1 MSVPSC
7 NCFSKN
13 IFSDYTQVPEDGSLT
28 LLQLPQVVLERI
40 GYWVVTNSTEMNAVR
55 YAVRWGKVCVL
66 THFMSHH
73 GEVGRIIR
81 EKHSAQMTVFAAE
94 FSTMSS
100 QSQFQILRELVEMGN
115 WLFQVP
121 FTEQEIASL
130 DHLTSSMKS
139 MIIRV
144 MKGAG
149 FFTNCIR
156 WVQPDV
162 YRQAYT
168 AYVQRLS
175 WLQNLPRLT
184 DAYNDTLGLCLRHM
198 LNFERG
204 SLTLDNDQ
212 TAARLCLVST
222 LEEFKERIVFN
233 QAAHKMK
240 WVPLL
245 TSLQQECRDV
255 ESTFLVDVQMDLG
268 PAFFKRPLPEL
279 LFDGDIKDEVFTS
292 INRVRQ
298 ARFQQEG
305 LQISVEAE

>member
-13 IFSDYTQVPEDGSLT
+13 IFSDYTQVPEEGPLT

-40 GYWVVTNSTEMNAVR
+40 GYWVATNSTEMSAVR
-55 YAVRWGKVCVL
+55 HAVRWGKVCVL

-73 GEVGRIIR
+73 GEAGRIIR
-81 EKHSAQMTVFAAE
+81 ENHSAQMTVFTAE

-100 QSQFQILRELVEMGN
+100 QSQFHILRELVEMGN
-115 WLFQVP
+115 WLFLVP
-121 FTEQEIASL
+121 FTKQESASL
-130 DHLTSSMKS
+130 NHLTSSMKS
-139 MIIRV
+139 MIKRV
-144 MKGAG
+144 MNAAG

-156 WVQPDV
+156 WVQPEV
-162 YRQAYT
+162 YRRAYT

-175 WLQNLPRLT
+175 WLGNLPRLT
-184 DAYNDTLGLCLRHM
+184 DEYNDSLGLCLRHM

-204 SLTLDNDQ
+204 SLTLENDQ

-255 ESTFLVDVQMDLG
+255 DSTFLVDIQMDLG

-298 ARFQQEG
+298 ARFLQEG
-305 LQISVEAE
+305 LKIIVEAE